1 MFCIFE
7 ICSMH
12 DTVGESM
19 ELRHLEH
26 FLAVAEERSFTRAAG
41 RIHLVQS
48 ALSVSVKSLERELG
62 AQLFNRTTH
71 SVQLTDAGEALVV
84 EARLTLAAAEAAR
97 DAVAAVRG
105 GVRGTVR
112 VGIMHALSLIDLA
125 GLLTRYHL
133 RYPEVRLVPSPAV
146 GGSVELARAVSEGR
160 LDLAFASPPAGSS
173 ADLDVHSIAAEEMLL
188 ACPPHHPLARRRR
201 IALSELDGERFVD
214 YPPGWG
220 TRLGVD
226 RLFADAGLSRVI
238 EVEVGDVPTVAELV
252 RAGFGFAFMSPSTL
266 PQAHELVLRHTRPH
280 PKFSVCLV
288 TPKTRPISAAA
299 RAFIDLVRSEFRQRS

>member
-1 MFCIFE
+1 
-7 ICSMH
+7 
-12 DTVGESM
+12 V

-62 AQLFNRTTH
+62 AALFDRTTH
-71 SVQLTDAGEALVV
+71 SVQLTDAGAALVV
-84 EARLTLAAAEAAR
+84 EARRTLAAADAAR

-112 VGIMHALSLIDLA
+112 VGIMHALALIDLA
-125 GLLTRYHL
+125 GLLTRYH
-133 RYPEVRLVPSPAV
+133 RQYPDVRLVPSPAA

-160 LDLAFASPPAGSS
+160 LDLAFASPPAGSPK
-173 ADLDVHSIAAEEMLL
+173 DLDVHSIAAEEMLL
-188 ACPPHHPLARRRR
+188 AIPPDHPLAHRRR

-220 TRLGVD
+220 TRQGVD
-226 RLFADAGLSRVI
+226 RVFAEAGLNRLI
-238 EVEVGDVPTVAELV
+238 DVEVGDVPTVAQLV
-252 RAGFGFAFMSPSTL
+252 RAGFGFAFISPSTL
-266 PQAHELVLRHTRPH
+266 PQARGLVLRHTRPH
-280 PKFSVCLV
+280 PEFSVCLV
-288 TPKTRPISAAA
+288 TPNRRPISAAA
-299 RAFIDLVRSEFRQRS
+299 RAFIDLVHSEFRRRS

>member
-1 MFCIFE
+1 
-7 ICSMH
+7 
-12 DTVGESM
+12 M

-26 FLAVAEERSFTRAAG
+26 FLAVAEERSFTRAAA

-62 AQLFNRTTH
+62 AQLFDRTTH
-71 SVQLTDAGEALVV
+71 SVQLTDAGAALVV
-84 EARLTLAAAEAAR
+84 EARRTLAAAEAAR

-112 VGIMHALSLIDLA
+112 VGIMHALALIDLA
-125 GLLTRYHL
+125 GLLTRYHGH
-133 RYPEVRLVPSPAV
+133 YPEVQLVPSPAA

-160 LDLAFASPPAGSS
+160 LDLAFASPPTGSPK
-173 ADLDVHSIAAEEMLL
+173 DLEVRLIAAEEMLL
-188 ACPPHHPLARRRR
+188 ACPPDHPLARRRR

-220 TRLGVD
+220 TRRGVD
-226 RLFADAGLSRVI
+226 RLFADAGFTRRI

-252 RAGFGFAFMSPSTL
+252 RAGFGFAFLSPSTL
-266 PQAHELVLRHTRPH
+266 PHTRGLILRHTRPH
-280 PKFSVCLV
+280 PEFSVCLV
-288 TPKTRPISAAA
+288 TPTTRPVSAAA
-299 RAFIDLVRSEFRQRS
+299 RAFIELVHSTFRQRS